1 MFDQAVIRTGIRFGV
16 LCALASFVVTLLLYF
31 SGINP
36 YGHNSMFSVLFI
48 PIFIFWG
55 CSYFKKFNDENV
67 GFLKALRVALT
78 ITFFS
83 ALCSAMLLFIFGTFA
98 GVEVIERHI
107 TEMKAIMTEPQT
119 KALTIKA
126 VGLDNYNLALKNL
139 ENTSPYDLAGDDF
152 FKKTGIGFLVSI
164 IAATFFRK

>member
-1 MFDQAVIRTGIRFGV
+1 MLDQAVIRTGIRYGV
-16 LCALASFVVTLLLYF
+16 LCALASFIVTLLLYF
-31 SGINP
+31 SNINP

-55 CSYFKKFNDENV
+55 SSYFKKYNDENV
-67 GFLKALRVALT
+67 GFLKALRVALN

-83 ALCSAMLLFIFGTFA
+83 ALCSAMLLFVFATFA
-98 GVEVIERHI
+98 GVETIERHI
-107 TEMKAIMTEPQT
+107 AEMKAIMTEPQT

-126 VGLDNYNLALKNL
+126 VGIENYNLALKNL